1 MYNLI
6 TRLIFLPKHI
16 KKIILILGDAIFF
29 IASVI
34 FSFYSLYG
42 HALYQYKISLSY
54 IAFSTLVFILI
65 FNFFGLYNIIIRY
78 SNLIDFDKWIKSFVC
93 YFFILLISVTLHKT
107 ELKISFIIYQTVIA
121 FLFLMSFRVF
131 SFKLLKVY
139 SAKNNKKS
147 DLDCIL
153 IYGAGQ
159 AGREILG
166 VLQQNSNNHIVGF
179 VDDNKDIQGR
189 SQNNLNIYS
198 PNEISNL
205 IVKNGVTRI
214 ILAIPSIKKQRK
226 NEIINSQLIHN
237 IPVSTLPNLNKII
250 SKQYNSTDILNL
262 KIEDLLGREPI
273 IADKK
278 LLSKNITGKIVLVTG
293 AGGSI
298 GSELSRQIIKL
309 MPKKLILLDHSE
321 FSLFSIFSE
330 LKLKNPNITKKNN
343 IVPIIGNINFKHE
356 VDRIIENERPFTIYH
371 AAAYKHVGIVEKNI
385 LSGIRNNIFGTLNVI
400 KSSINNNV
408 KNFIFISTD
417 KAVRPTNIM
426 GASKRVGE
434 LILQALANKNN
445 NIKISIVRFGNVL
458 GSSGSVVPIFKNQI
472 KMGGPVTVSHEEVER
487 YFMTIPEAT
496 ELVIQASS
504 LSQESGSIF
513 YLDMGEPVKIIDLA
527 KKMINL
533 SGHVVVTDNREV
545 LNGIK
550 IVFTGLNVGEKMFEE
565 LIIDGIST
573 ATDHP
578 RIFSVK
584 EKFLEWSVLN
594 EIVKKIEIDMKNFSE
609 ANILASLKQIVTG
622 FKNTKYTIKK

>member
-1 MYNLI
+1 M
-6 TRLIFLPKHI
+6 
-16 KKIILILGDAIFF
+16 
-29 IASVI
+29 
-34 FSFYSLYG
+34 
-42 HALYQYKISLSY
+42 
-54 IAFSTLVFILI
+54 
-65 FNFFGLYNIIIRY
+65 
-78 SNLIDFDKWIKSFVC
+78 
-93 YFFILLISVTLHKT
+93 
-107 ELKISFIIYQTVIA
+107 
-121 FLFLMSFRVF
+121 
-131 SFKLLKVY
+131 
-139 SAKNNKKS
+139 
-147 DLDCIL
+147 
-153 IYGAGQ
+153 
-159 AGREILG
+159 
-166 VLQQNSNNHIVGF
+166 
-179 VDDNKDIQGR
+179 
-189 SQNNLNIYS
+189 
-198 PNEISNL
+198 
-205 IVKNGVTRI
+205 
-214 ILAIPSIKKQRK
+214 
-226 NEIINSQLIHN
+226 
-237 IPVSTLPNLNKII
+237 
-250 SKQYNSTDILNL
+250 NL

-298 GSELSRQIIKL
+298 GSELSRQIIRLK
-309 MPKKLILLDHSE
+309 PKKLILLDHSE

-330 LKLKNPNITKKNN
+330 LKLKNSNITKKNN
-343 IVPIIGNINFKHE
+343 IVPIIGNINFKYE
-356 VDRIIENERPFTIYH
+356 IDRIIKNEKPFTIYH
-371 AAAYKHVGIVEKNI
+371 AAAYKHVDIVEKNI
-385 LSGIRNNIFGTLNVI
+385 LAGIRNNIFGTLNVI

-472 KMGGPVTVSHEEVER
+472 KMGGPVTVSHKEVER

-533 SGHVVVTDNREV
+533 SGHLVVTDNRKV

-550 IVFTGLNVGEKMFEE
+550 IVFTGLKVGEKMFEE
-565 LIIDGIST
+565 FIIDGIST
-573 ATDHP
+573 STDHP

-584 EKFLEWSVLN
+584 ENFLEWSVLN
-594 EIVKKIEIDMKNFSE
+594 EIVKII
-609 ANILASLKQIVTG
+609 KQINLEG
-622 FKNTKYTIKK
+622 ILKKSFYDLNY